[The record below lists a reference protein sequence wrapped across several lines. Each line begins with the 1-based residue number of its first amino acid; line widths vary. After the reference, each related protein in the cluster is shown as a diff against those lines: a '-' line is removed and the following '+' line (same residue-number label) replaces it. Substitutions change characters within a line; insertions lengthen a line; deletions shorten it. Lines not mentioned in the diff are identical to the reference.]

1 MPWRGRLRH
10 QAGALVPLP
19 DRLQLRFHFGADRLR
34 MRAAGV
40 KAAAARRRYGA
51 GGSPLSGEVRVRFSG
66 SMEGI
71 ELNSAR
77 V

>member
-1 MPWRGRLRH
+1 MPGRGRLRH

-19 DRLQLRFHFGADRLR
+19 DRLQPRFHLGADRLR

-40 KAAAARRRYGA
+40 KAAAARARWGLGDRRLARGQGA
-51 GGSPLSGEVRVRFSG
+51 VSG